1 VPVAGYGQPRGNVA
15 CAGPSPR
22 ISTAPC
28 DARAKAEV
36 VVHGDVVLLENTLRT
51 ADRVMTFGAASGV
64 AVGLAA

>member
-1 VPVAGYGQPRGNVA
+1 VA

-36 VVHGDVVLLENTLRT
+36 VVRGDVVLLENTLRT